1 MSMIG
6 LAQTSSNS
14 VIKLADK
21 IAIFEIKKKNTTNPI
36 QTKKTKLAIYRWKS
50 VSLAES

>member
-21 IAIFEIKKKNTTNPI
+21 IAIFEIKKKPP
-36 QTKKTKLAIYRWKS
+36 QTQSKPKKPN
-50 VSLAES
+50 

>member
-21 IAIFEIKKKNTTNPI
+21 VAIFEIKKNKQTQSKQKN
-36 QTKKTKLAIYRWKS
+36 KLVIYRCKS

>member
-21 IAIFEIKKKNTTNPI
+21 VAIFEIKKKTP
-36 QTKKTKLAIYRWKS
+36 QTQSKQKKNKLAIYRCKS